1 MIVDSIPQVRRVLDF
16 YKKSAADSTP
26 TDSSADSTVDSAT
39 DSDGAESTL
48 SPLNL
53 KVRRESIGIL
63 VCWLSKKSDMT
74 SVGLLA
80 GDLNCPPQTPSDL
93 ELSASRDKSLPK
105 VITSCYRIQ
114 TSTGYFLTASQTA
127 QFQSQQ
133 LRKLCKTPGECS
145 F

>member
-39 DSDGAESTL
+39 DSDGAESTW

-80 GDLNCPPQTPSDL
+80 GDLNCPPQTPSSISLKFKFESAAD
-93 ELSASRDKSLPK
+93 SASWTWVKFD
-105 VITSCYRIQ
+105 
-114 TSTGYFLTASQTA
+114 
-127 QFQSQQ
+127 QFAVES
-133 LRKLCKTPGECS
+133 
-145 F
+145 